1 MNNFY
6 AHFMGETGPTKLH
19 EMEKKRI
26 TLLLE
31 YYNQK
36 YNRTKYAS
44 CVHFVERSVHIF
56 ITSLS
61 LSFRRLLDLEHEELE
76 AQSKLEDAEHQMR
89 YVGARRP
96 FSIACLQHFQT
107 DQSLY
112 VVSP

>member
-1 MNNFY
+1 MNKFY

-44 CVHFVERSVHIF
+44 CVHFILLRGLFIF
-56 ITSLS
+56 SLRACRSLS
-61 LSFRRLLDLEHEELE
+61 
-76 AQSKLEDAEHQMR
+76 
-89 YVGARRP
+89 GG
-96 FSIACLQHFQT
+96 FSISST
-107 DQSLY
+107 KNWR
-112 VVSP
+112 PRPN